1 MFIYPGQ
8 VKTTVFLLNH
18 NITYNNTKEVATIA
32 VSVLSSIVMTS
43 FIEISDATSQLD
55 AKMTLELENN
65 HPYEALQYVQSYVA
79 RKKKLLGPNNTS
91 LIVFHGA
98 SRLVM
103 TKASSSAGTLLKWYI
118 EDGAGID
125 FTFQIDSNNDNNF
138 SDLKRLIDLLEPLS
152 SLEAFPIVDSIYSP
166 LHLLVVH
173 HQKHNNNTSIKSSSL
188 QQLHRLE
195 ELCAKIFLDSHKYY
209 HSFKSYIRL
218 SNYELASTVLL
229 NWSMTGYATEKP
241 LFFGRG
247 ILYLLSEGKIEA
259 AGSVLKH
266 STPHLADNISS
277 TSASVSEPGGAD
289 STAYAVW
296 HVSTIVTELTMMP
309 VMPRVDKHKLFSI
322 LYDLYEP
329 VLSHIDSKLV
339 DMLNRIGEQL
349 FQFTPPAN
357 SSSSANNGSQAS
369 ANPMSL
375 LQGLLG
381 GSQKGPRM
389 DGGGGSKG
397 ANTPGLDMDAI
408 LSMMNKMQNIR

>member
-1 MFIYPGQ
+1 
-8 VKTTVFLLNH
+8 
-18 NITYNNTKEVATIA
+18 
-32 VSVLSSIVMTS
+32 MTS
-43 FIEISDATSQLD
+43 FIDISDATSQLD
-55 AKMTLELENN
+55 AKMILELENN

-98 SRLVM
+98 SRLV
-103 TKASSSAGTLLKWYI
+103 KANASSSAGTLLKWYI
-118 EDGAGID
+118 EDGAGVD
-125 FTFQIDSNNDNNF
+125 FTFQIDGNNNNDNNF
-138 SDLKRLIDLLEPLS
+138 SDLKRLIDLIEPIS
-152 SLEAFPIVDSIYSP
+152 SLEAFPIIDSIYSP

-173 HQKHNNNTSIKSSSL
+173 DQKHNSTSIKSSSSSL
-188 QQLHRLE
+188 LLHRLE

-218 SNYELASTVLL
+218 SNYVLASTVLL
-229 NWSMTGYATEKP
+229 NWSMTGYITEKP

-259 AGSVLKH
+259 ASSVLKH

-277 TSASVSEPGGAD
+277 TNASDSEPGGAD

-322 LYDLYEP
+322 LYDLYAP

-357 SSSSANNGSQAS
+357 SSSSSANNGSQVSS

-397 ANTPGLDMDAI
+397 ANTPSLDMDAI